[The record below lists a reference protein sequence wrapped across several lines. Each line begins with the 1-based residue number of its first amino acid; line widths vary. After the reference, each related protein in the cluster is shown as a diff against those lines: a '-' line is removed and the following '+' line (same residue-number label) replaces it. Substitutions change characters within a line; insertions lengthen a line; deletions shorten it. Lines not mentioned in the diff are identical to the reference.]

1 MPLRAL
7 IHRRASVPEISGNSC
22 GHWPAPRSFPLKDR
36 ISVPLRAM
44 DNRTVITRFAPS
56 PTGYVH
62 VGNVRTAFFNL
73 LLARQ
78 HGGRFILRSEDT
90 DRERSREEYL
100 EALCEDLG
108 WLGLGW
114 DEGPDRQGP
123 GGPYRQSERTDIYK
137 VYFDRL
143 VEQGIAYPCYCSA
156 RELAL
161 SRKVQLASGKPP
173 RYAGTCRQLD
183 SVQRA
188 ARVAQGRS
196 PTLRFRVDDGAAVEF
211 QDLARGVQSFG
222 REDIGDFVI
231 RRADGSAAFFF
242 SNAVDDS
249 LMGVTHVLRGEDHV
263 ANTPRQILLLQA
275 LGLEAPHY
283 GHLSLL
289 VGDDGAPLSK
299 RHGASS
305 LRDLRQA
312 GYLPAAILN
321 HFLRLGHHGAPDGW
335 LDPSE
340 MPAAFS
346 TGALGR
352 APARYDLEQL
362 AHWQKEAVA
371 RASVEEL
378 ACWLPERASSPVPPE
393 AMATFVDTLR
403 PNLMFP
409 RDLQEWA
416 SILYGPQRI
425 ESGEQGDWV
434 ENAGAG
440 FFQAALDAYR
450 RHGDNWQAMMADI
463 KGATGAKG
471 KGLFMPLRL
480 ALTGRSSGPEFEPML
495 KLMPPELVADR
506 LERLAAGR

>member
-1 MPLRAL
+1 
-7 IHRRASVPEISGNSC
+7 
-22 GHWPAPRSFPLKDR
+22 
-36 ISVPLRAM
+36 M
-44 DNRTVITRFAPS
+44 DEATVVTRFAPS
-56 PTGYVH
+56 PTGYIH

-73 LLARQ
+73 LLARR

-90 DRERSREEYL
+90 DQERSREEYL

-114 DEGPDRQGP
+114 DEGPDSGGP
-123 GGPYRQSERTDIYK
+123 GGPYRQSERTDIYQ

-143 VEQGIAYPCYCSA
+143 LESGTAYPCFCSA

-161 SRKVQLASGKPP
+161 SRKIQLASGRPP
-173 RYAGTCRQLD
+173 RYAGTCSELD
-183 SVQRA
+183 PAQRA
-188 ARVAQGRS
+188 ARQAQGRS
-196 PTLRFRVDDGAAVEF
+196 PTVRFRVGQGAPVEF
-211 QDLARGVQSFG
+211 QDLARGVQSFA

-275 LGLEAPHY
+275 LGMEVPRY

-305 LRDLRQA
+305 LRDLRKA
-312 GYLPAAILN
+312 GYLPGAILN

-335 LDPSE
+335 LDPAD
-340 MPAAFS
+340 MPGAFDVN
-346 TGALGR
+346 ALGR

-371 RASVEEL
+371 HASVEEL
-378 ACWLPERASSPVPPE
+378 AAWLAKGGAVPPV
-393 AMATFVDTLR
+393 AMDTFIDTLR

-409 RDLQEWA
+409 SDLQQWA
-416 SILYGPQRI
+416 AIIY
-425 ESGEQGDWV
+425 ESLP
-434 ENAGAG
+434 AGAG
-440 FFQAALDAYR
+440 EQDEWIANAGPAFFQAALDAYR
-450 RHGDNWQAMMADI
+450 RHGDNWPAMMADI
-463 KGATGAKG
+463 KKATGAKG

-495 KLMPPELVADR
+495 RLMPPEQVTDR
-506 LERLAAGR
+506 LEKLAAGR